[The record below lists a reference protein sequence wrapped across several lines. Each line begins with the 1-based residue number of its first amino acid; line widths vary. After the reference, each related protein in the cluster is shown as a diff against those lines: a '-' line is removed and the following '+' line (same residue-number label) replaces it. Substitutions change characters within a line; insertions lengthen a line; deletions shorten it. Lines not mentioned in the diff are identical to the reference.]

1 MTNDKTKGNK
11 NEKNKLKTLG
21 KLKKMKIK
29 IERKNNQG
37 KFVDYVRQEAVKG
50 KFLILKYS
58 NLKVF

>member
-1 MTNDKTKGNK
+1 MKKRKTKNVRK
-11 NEKNKLKTLG
+11 M
-21 KLKKMKIK
+21 KKMKIK

>member
-1 MTNDKTKGNK
+1 
-11 NEKNKLKTLG
+11 
-21 KLKKMKIK
+21 MKIK